1 MSDTLVHYGVKGM
14 RRGTRKSREERNAER
29 RAKYEAKLKAKY
41 GDHDIAKIENYL
53 KKRKEHAEKVKNWR
67 LANQRNRQLTATER
81 REKYYGELD
90 RGKLGKTYST
100 DATLAE
106 AARKFYKK
114 GHNKRMGHSELM
126 HYGVKGMKWGVR
138 RRARRDAKEFT
149 QAKMYYG
156 EGAGNRRKLI
166 KATVKARSKDPFY
179 KSEFDKAVANT
190 DMSKRASQAR
200 RQRGRKNAR
209 NATGKTV
216 RGVGNIAT
224 GNVSR
229 AGGALALGYL
239 GYQAAKRTGHAPSEA
254 ELLRKAAR
262 GARKIKRVV
271 QHDAVLAHYGV
282 KGMKWGVRKQRI
294 KDAKRW
300 TSKKQAKIDGM
311 SDDQLKKAN
320 NRLRLEKE
328 YKQLTQTKLEKYR
341 KRAGKAAEEAAFNT
355 LQNILQRGIKTA
367 ASKGGSAAINGAKR
381 FKHSETRMSDNIFFI
396 DEDEVLAH
404 HGVKGMR
411 WGVRKQRPSG
421 GAGPSKKRKGLSR
434 KQKAAIAGV
443 LGTAAAAGAGY
454 YLHKSGNGKKL
465 AGLAK
470 KHGAAAKK
478 FAQGKG
484 RNLGAQARVKAA
496 QSKRFAKAQSA
507 NAKSAAEKLK
517 QTKAGKYAEAAR
529 LGVNAAKFKA
539 GTAARSAGY
548 KAKNQA
554 WKAGNRARKAAT
566 GGVGGAKAAAGSAA
580 RAAKSK
586 FGKKPQSKALSTV
599 VRSGGVGRR
608 KIVGTGTKVVGGG
621 DKALAKNLAKIAA
634 VGAGANAA
642 GVVAGRTAATAVGR
656 KLERSGKRKRAQK
669 RR

>member
-1 MSDTLVHYGVKGM
+1 MSDTLMHYGVKGM
-14 RRGTRKSREERNAER
+14 RRGARKSREERNAER

-41 GDHDIAKIENYL
+41 GIDDVGKIESYL

-114 GHNKRMGHSELM
+114 GHNKRMSHSELM
-126 HYGVKGMKWGVR
+126 HFGVKGMKWGVR
-138 RRARRDAKEFT
+138 RRDRRDAKEFT
-149 QAKMYYG
+149 QANMYYG

-166 KATVKARSKDPFY
+166 KARSKDPFY

-209 NATGKTV
+209 NASGKTV

-271 QHDAVLAHYGV
+271 QHDDVLAHHGV
-282 KGMKWGVRKQRI
+282 KGMRWGVRKQRI

-311 SDDQLKKAN
+311 SDDQLRRIN
-320 NRLRLEKE
+320 NRIRLEKE
-328 YKQLTQTKLEKYR
+328 YRQLTQTRMERYR
-341 KRAGKAAEEAAFNT
+341 SKTGKAAEEAAFNT
-355 LQNILQRGIKTA
+355 LQNVIQKGLKKA
-367 ASKGGSAAINGAKR
+367 ASQGGSAAIKGAKR
-381 FKHSETRMSDNIFFI
+381 FKHSETGMSSNIFFI

-421 GAGPSKKRKGLSR
+421 GAGPAKKRKGLSR

-443 LGTAAAAGAGY
+443 LGTAAAVGGGY
-454 YLHKSGNGKKL
+454 YLHKSGNGKKI
-465 AGLAK
+465 AALAK
-470 KHGAAAKK
+470 KQGAAAKK
-478 FAQGKG
+478 FTQGKG
-484 RNLGAQARVKAA
+484 RNLGAQARVKKA
-496 QSKRFAKAQSA
+496 QAKRFVKAQSA
-507 NAKSAAEKLK
+507 NAKGAAE
-517 QTKAGKYAEAAR
+517 KYAEATR
-529 LGVNAAKFKA
+529 LGANAAKFKA
-539 GTAARSAGY
+539 GAAARSAGY

-554 WKAGNRARKAAT
+554 WKAGNKARKAAT
-566 GGVGGAKAAAGSAA
+566 GGASGVKSAAGSAA

-586 FGKKPQSKALSTV
+586 FGKKAPSKALSTA
-599 VRSGGVGRR
+599 VRSGGAGRR
-608 KIVGTGTKVVGGG
+608 KLAVSGTKVVGRG
-621 DKALAKNLAKIAA
+621 DKTLAKNLAKIGA
-634 VGAGANAA
+634 VGVGAHAT
-642 GVVAGRTAATAVGR
+642 GVVAGRAAAKAAGK
-656 KLERSGKRKRAQK
+656 KLESTGKRRRAQK

>member
-1 MSDTLVHYGVKGM
+1 MSDQLMHYGVKGM

-41 GDHDIAKIENYL
+41 GDNDIGKIETYL
-53 KKRKEHAEKVKNWR
+53 KIRKEHAEKVKKWR
-67 LANQRNRQLTATER
+67 QANQRNRQLTATER

-114 GHNKRMGHSELM
+114 GYNKRMGHSELM
-126 HYGVKGMKWGVR
+126 HFGVKGMKWGVR
-138 RRARRDAKEFT
+138 
-149 QAKMYYG
+149 
-156 EGAGNRRKLI
+156 N
-166 KATVKARSKDPFY
+166 
-179 KSEFDKAVANT
+179 
-190 DMSKRASQAR
+190 
-200 RQRGRKNAR
+200 
-209 NATGKTV
+209 
-216 RGVGNIAT
+216 
-224 GNVSR
+224 
-229 AGGALALGYL
+229 
-239 GYQAAKRTGHAPSEA
+239 
-254 ELLRKAAR
+254 
-262 GARKIKRVV
+262 
-271 QHDAVLAHYGV
+271 
-282 KGMKWGVRKQRI
+282 QRI

-311 SDDQLKKAN
+311 SDDQLRRIN
-320 NRLRLEKE
+320 NRIRLEKE

-341 KRAGKAAEEAAFNT
+341 NKAGKAAEEAAFNA
-355 LQNILQRGIKTA
+355 LQNILQKGIKNA
-367 ASKGGSAAINGAKR
+367 ASKGGSAALKGAKR

-404 HGVKGMR
+404 HGVKGMK

-470 KHGAAAKK
+470 KQGAAAKK

-484 RNLGAQARVKAA
+484 RNLGAQARVKTA

-507 NAKSAAEKLK
+507 NVKGAAEKLK
-517 QTKAGKYAEAAR
+517 QTKAGKYAEATR

-539 GTAARSAGY
+539 GAAARSAGY
-548 KAKNQA
+548 KTKNQA
-554 WKAGNRARKAAT
+554 WKAGNSARNAAK
-566 GGVGGAKAAAGSAA
+566 GGASGVKSAAGSAA

-586 FGKKPQSKALSTV
+586 FGKKAPSKALSTA
-599 VRSGGVGRR
+599 VRSGGAGRR
-608 KIVGTGTKVVGGG
+608 KLAVSGTKVVGSGN
-621 DKALAKNLAKIAA
+621 KALAKNLAKIGA
-634 VGAGANAA
+634 VGVGAHAT
-642 GVVAGRTAATAVGR
+642 GVVAGRAAAKAADK
-656 KLERSGKRKRAQK
+656 KLESTGKRRRAQK

>member
-1 MSDTLVHYGVKGM
+1 MTELMHYGVKGM

-41 GDHDIAKIENYL
+41 GIDDVGKIENYL

-67 LANQRNRQLTATER
+67 LANQRNRQLTSTER

-114 GHNKRMGHSELM
+114 GHNKRMSHSELM
-126 HYGVKGMKWGVR
+126 H
-138 RRARRDAKEFT
+138 F
-149 QAKMYYG
+149 
-156 EGAGNRRKLI
+156 
-166 KATVKARSKDPFY
+166 
-179 KSEFDKAVANT
+179 
-190 DMSKRASQAR
+190 
-200 RQRGRKNAR
+200 
-209 NATGKTV
+209 
-216 RGVGNIAT
+216 
-224 GNVSR
+224 
-229 AGGALALGYL
+229 
-239 GYQAAKRTGHAPSEA
+239 
-254 ELLRKAAR
+254 
-262 GARKIKRVV
+262 
-271 QHDAVLAHYGV
+271 GV
-282 KGMKWGVRKQRI
+282 KGMKWGVRKKRI

-341 KRAGKAAEEAAFNT
+341 KRVGKAAEEAAFNT
-355 LQNILQRGIKTA
+355 LQNALQKGFKSA
-367 ASKGGSAAINGAKR
+367 ASRGGSAAIKGAKR
-381 FKHSETRMSDNIFFI
+381 FKHSETGMPENIFFI

-434 KQKAAIAGV
+434 NQKRAIAGA
-443 LGTAAAAGAGY
+443 LGLAAGVGAGI
-454 YLHKSGNGKKL
+454 YLQKSGNGKKL

-470 KHGAAAKK
+470 KQGADAKK

-484 RNLGAQARVKAA
+484 RNLGAQARVKKA

-507 NAKSAAEKLK
+507 NLKGAAEKLK
-517 QTKAGKYAEAAR
+517 QTKAGKYAEATR
-529 LGVNAAKFKA
+529 LGANAAKFK
-539 GTAARSAGY
+539 AGY

-554 WKAGNRARKAAT
+554 WKAGNTARNAT
-566 GGVGGAKAAAGSAA
+566 KGGASGVKSAAGSAA

-586 FGKKPQSKALSTV
+586 FGKKAPSKALSTA
-599 VRSGGVGRR
+599 VRSGGAGRR
-608 KIVGTGTKVVGGG
+608 KLAVSGTKVARGG
-621 DKALAKNLAKIAA
+621 DKTLAKNLAKIGA
-634 VGAGANAA
+634 VGVGAHAT
-642 GVVAGRTAATAVGR
+642 GVVAGRAAAKAAGK
-656 KLERSGKRKRAQK
+656 KLESTGKRRRAKK

>member
-1 MSDTLVHYGVKGM
+1 MSDQLMHYGVKGM

-41 GDHDIAKIENYL
+41 GIDDVGKIEDYL

-126 HYGVKGMKWGVR
+126 H
-138 RRARRDAKEFT
+138 F
-149 QAKMYYG
+149 
-156 EGAGNRRKLI
+156 
-166 KATVKARSKDPFY
+166 
-179 KSEFDKAVANT
+179 
-190 DMSKRASQAR
+190 
-200 RQRGRKNAR
+200 
-209 NATGKTV
+209 
-216 RGVGNIAT
+216 
-224 GNVSR
+224 
-229 AGGALALGYL
+229 
-239 GYQAAKRTGHAPSEA
+239 
-254 ELLRKAAR
+254 
-262 GARKIKRVV
+262 
-271 QHDAVLAHYGV
+271 GV

-355 LQNILQRGIKTA
+355 LQNVLQKGFKSA
-367 ASKGGSAAINGAKR
+367 ASRGGSAAIKGAKR
-381 FKHSETRMSDNIFFI
+381 FKHSETGMPENIFFI

-434 KQKAAIAGV
+434 NQKRAIAGA
-443 LGTAAAAGAGY
+443 LGLAAGVGTGI

-470 KHGAAAKK
+470 KQGAAAKK

-484 RNLGAQARVKAA
+484 RNLGAQARVNKART
-496 QSKRFAKAQSA
+496 KRFAKAQSA
-507 NAKSAAEKLK
+507 TAKGAAEKLK
-517 QTKAGKYAEAAR
+517 TTKAGKYAEATR
-529 LGVNAAKFKA
+529 LGANAAKFKA
-539 GTAARSAGY
+539 TTAARSAGY
-548 KAKNQA
+548 KAKHQA
-554 WKAGNRARKAAT
+554 WKAGNSARNAAK
-566 GGVGGAKAAAGSAA
+566 GGASGVKSAAGSAA

-586 FGKKPQSKALSTV
+586 FGKKAPSKALSTA

-608 KIVGTGTKVVGGG
+608 KLAVSGTKVVGGG
-621 DKALAKNLAKIAA
+621 NKTLAKNLAKIGA
-634 VGAGANAA
+634 VGVGAHAT
-642 GVVAGRTAATAVGR
+642 GVVAGRAAAKAAGK
-656 KLERSGKRKRAQK
+656 KLESAGKRRRAKK

>member
-1 MSDTLVHYGVKGM
+1 MSDQLMHYGVKGM

-41 GDHDIAKIENYL
+41 GDNDIGKIETYL
-53 KKRKEHAEKVKNWR
+53 KIRKEHAEKVKKWR
-67 LANQRNRQLTATER
+67 QANQRNRQLTATER

-126 HYGVKGMKWGVR
+126 H
-138 RRARRDAKEFT
+138 F
-149 QAKMYYG
+149 
-156 EGAGNRRKLI
+156 
-166 KATVKARSKDPFY
+166 
-179 KSEFDKAVANT
+179 
-190 DMSKRASQAR
+190 
-200 RQRGRKNAR
+200 
-209 NATGKTV
+209 
-216 RGVGNIAT
+216 
-224 GNVSR
+224 
-229 AGGALALGYL
+229 
-239 GYQAAKRTGHAPSEA
+239 
-254 ELLRKAAR
+254 
-262 GARKIKRVV
+262 
-271 QHDAVLAHYGV
+271 GV
-282 KGMKWGVRKQRI
+282 KGMKWGVRKSRI
-294 KDAKRW
+294 RN
-300 TSKKQAKIDGM
+300 SKKWSSSKQAKIDGM
-311 SDDQLKKAN
+311 SDDQLRRIN
-320 NRLRLEKE
+320 NRIRLEKE
-328 YKQLTQTKLEKYR
+328 YRQLTQTRMERYR
-341 KRAGKAAEEAAFNT
+341 NKAGKAAEEAAFNT
-355 LQNILQRGIKTA
+355 LQNVLQKGIKKA
-367 ASKGGSAAINGAKR
+367 ASKGGSAALKGAKR

-404 HGVKGMR
+404 HGVKGMK

-470 KHGAAAKK
+470 KQGAAAKK

-484 RNLGAQARVKAA
+484 RNLGAQARVKTA

-507 NAKSAAEKLK
+507 NIKGAAEKLK
-517 QTKAGKYAEAAR
+517 QTKAGKYAEATR
-529 LGVNAAKFKA
+529 LGANAAKFKA
-539 GTAARSAGY
+539 GAAARSAGY

-554 WKAGNRARKAAT
+554 WKAGNSARNAAK
-566 GGVGGAKAAAGSAA
+566 GGAGSVKSAAGSAA

-586 FGKKPQSKALSTV
+586 FGKKAPSKALSTA
-599 VRSGGVGRR
+599 VRSGGAGRR
-608 KIVGTGTKVVGGG
+608 KLAVSGTKVVG
-621 DKALAKNLAKIAA
+621 DKALAKNLAKIGA
-634 VGAGANAA
+634 VGVGAHAT
-642 GVVAGRTAATAVGR
+642 GVVAGRAAAKAAGK
-656 KLERSGKRKRAQK
+656 KLESTGKRRRAQK

>member
-41 GDHDIAKIENYL
+41 GIDDVGKIESYL

-67 LANQRNRQLTATER
+67 LGNQRNRQLTATER

-114 GHNKRMGHSELM
+114 GHNKRMSHSELM
-126 HYGVKGMKWGVR
+126 H
-138 RRARRDAKEFT
+138 F
-149 QAKMYYG
+149 
-156 EGAGNRRKLI
+156 
-166 KATVKARSKDPFY
+166 
-179 KSEFDKAVANT
+179 
-190 DMSKRASQAR
+190 
-200 RQRGRKNAR
+200 
-209 NATGKTV
+209 
-216 RGVGNIAT
+216 
-224 GNVSR
+224 
-229 AGGALALGYL
+229 
-239 GYQAAKRTGHAPSEA
+239 
-254 ELLRKAAR
+254 
-262 GARKIKRVV
+262 
-271 QHDAVLAHYGV
+271 GV
-282 KGMKWGVRKQRI
+282 KGMKWGVRKKRI
-294 KDAKRW
+294 KDAKKW

-311 SDDQLKKAN
+311 SDDQLRRIN
-320 NRLRLEKE
+320 NRIRLEKE
-328 YKQLTQTKLEKYR
+328 YRQLTQTGMERYR
-341 KRAGKAAEEAAFNT
+341 SKARKAAEEAAFNT
-355 LQNILQRGIKTA
+355 LQNVLQKGIKNA
-367 ASKGGSAAINGAKR
+367 ASKGGSAALKGAKR
-381 FKHSETRMSDNIFFI
+381 FKHSETGMPDNIFFI

-421 GAGPSKKRKGLSR
+421 GAGPTKKRKGLSR

-470 KHGAAAKK
+470 KQGAAAKK

-484 RNLGAQARVKAA
+484 RNLGAQARVKKA
-496 QSKRFAKAQSA
+496 QAKRFAKTQSA
-507 NAKSAAEKLK
+507 NAKGAAEKLK
-517 QTKAGKYAEAAR
+517 TTKAGKYAEASR
-529 LGVNAAKFKA
+529 LGANAAKFKVGA
-539 GTAARSAGY
+539 AARSAGY

-554 WKAGNRARKAAT
+554 WKAGNSARNAAK
-566 GGVGGAKAAAGSAA
+566 GGASGVKSAAGSAA

-586 FGKKPQSKALSTV
+586 FGKKPPSKALSTA
-599 VRSGGVGRR
+599 VRSGGAGRR
-608 KIVGTGTKVVGGG
+608 KLAVSGTKVVGRG
-621 DKALAKNLAKIAA
+621 DKTLAKNLAKIGVVG
-634 VGAGANAA
+634 VGAHAA
-642 GVVAGRTAATAVGR
+642 GVVAGRTAAKAAGK
-656 KLERSGKRKRAQK
+656 KLESTGKRRRAQK